1 MEEKP
6 FGFGG
11 HGWDWTAEPSA
22 LEEIP
27 KGISLNEEILK
38 NLFSAFLSIFRGEI
52 AFAGS
57 WGTIWGFIFVWRLK
71 SGQWI
76 APTLTG

>member
-52 AFAGS
+52 VFAGS
-57 WGTIWGFIFVWRLK
+57 
-71 SGQWI
+71 
-76 APTLTG
+76 